1 MSKKKKENVEMLIV
15 KAKLKEYIKSLGEF
29 NVSADF
35 YEEFNKKVA
44 KLAKLAAGRTK
55 ANGRKTVA
63 AKDV

>member
-1 MSKKKKENVEMLIV
+1 MLIV
-15 KAKLKEYIKSLGEF
+15 KAKLKEYIKSIGDF

-44 KLAKLAAGRTK
+44 ELVKLSVGRTK

-63 AKDV
+63 ARDV

>member
-1 MSKKKKENVEMLIV
+1 MSKKKKGIEMLIV
-15 KAKLKEYIKSLGEF
+15 KAKLKEYIKSIGDF

-44 KLAKLAAGRTK
+44 ELVKLSVGRTK

-63 AKDV
+63 ARDV

>member
-1 MSKKKKENVEMLIV
+1 MLIV